1 MNLNTNT
8 LDIKITPVW
17 SERWWVGAAGVAV
30 LKGKNTRPQVSRGD
44 ASWPKE
50 SRENIFLIFRPTVP
64 ELRGKWSVIAPPC
77 GQVEMLL
84 GIRWVCHPP
93 PVVEIQCWLD
103 VWFVIYGYCLQ
114 NGPLPLT
121 LEARYERTEWTI
133 AISLE
138 YVHCMGS

>member
-1 MNLNTNT
+1 MENIKYNNILLKINE
-8 LDIKITPVW
+8 KITPVW

-30 LKGKNTRPQVSRGD
+30 LKGTNTRPQVFRGD

-64 ELRGKWSVIAPPC
+64 ESVIAPPC

-93 PVVEIQCWLD
+93 TVVEILCWLD
-103 VWFVIYGYCLQ
+103 VWFVINGYWLQ
-114 NGPLPLT
+114 NGRLSVT

-133 AISLE
+133 AISFE